1 MVSPEIASVVEL
13 VVADGVGV
21 VDVVADDGTG
31 VGGHDQNVHI
41 AVEHADDVVV
51 GLVAGRGDSADIVD
65 IAANG

>member
-1 MVSPEIASVVEL
+1 VVSPEIASVVEL

-31 VGGHDQNVHI
+31 VGGHGQNVHI